1 VNFLQGVVQHI
12 LEYFYNLT
20 GDYGVAIIGLTIL
33 VRLVTLPLSLKQ
45 IASSRAMQ
53 KIAPLQKKL
62 QEKYKDN
69 PEKYNQELLALYREH
84 KINPLA
90 GCLPTLIQLP
100 VIVAVFGVLRNP
112 GIASTDFLGIVDLSK
127 SFVQLFKEATAISGY
142 LVPAVIPVL
151 ASLTTYIQTKQTLAG
166 QAGSAGGMGAM
177 PWMMPALILF
187 FSYSLPQG
195 LPLYWLVGNV
205 FSIVQ
210 HFLLGRS
217 KPSAEGG
224 VLS

>member
-1 VNFLQGVVQHI
+1 MQGVVQHI

-53 KIAPLQKKL
+53 KIAPLQKNFRKSTRTTPRSATRNCWRCTGNIKL
-62 QEKYKDN
+62 I
-69 PEKYNQELLALYREH
+69 PGRMPAH
-84 KINPLA
+84 INPTPGNCRGLRR
-90 GCLPTLIQLP
+90 
-100 VIVAVFGVLRNP
+100 LRNP

-127 SFVQLFKEATAISGY
+127 SFVQLFKEATAIPGY